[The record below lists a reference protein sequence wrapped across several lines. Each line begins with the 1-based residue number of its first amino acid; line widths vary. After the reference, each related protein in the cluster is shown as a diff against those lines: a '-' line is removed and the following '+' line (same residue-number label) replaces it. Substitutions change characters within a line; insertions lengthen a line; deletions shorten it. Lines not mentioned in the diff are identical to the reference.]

1 MVIPKMKT
9 SWVFT
14 AKQKHLLELAANSER
29 LLLRSE
35 IMSECCEILS
45 ESISVLRFQTP
56 CDISHELIETLR
68 EPLLLLYRLQ
78 QTGALVLRPMKILC

>member
-14 AKQKHLLELAANSER
+14 AKQKHLLQLAANSER

-35 IMSECCEILS
+35 IMPECCKVLS
-45 ESISVLRFQTP
+45 ESISVLRFQAP
-56 CDISHELIETLR
+56 CDISHELIETLG
-68 EPLLLLYRLQ
+68 EALLLLYSL
-78 QTGALVLRPMKILC
+78 

>member
-14 AKQKHLLELAANSER
+14 GKQQRLLQLAANSEG

-35 IMSECCEILS
+35 IMSECCEVLS
-45 ESISVLRFQTP
+45 ESVSVLRFQAP

-68 EPLLLLYRLQ
+68 EALLLLYRL
-78 QTGALVLRPMKILC
+78 